1 MNVVI
6 VCLACGKEKPGS
18 PRLAGGR
25 QSYCG
30 EPSCQRA
37 RKAAAQRQSMMTDPD
52 YRATKRLSDQAW
64 CRANPGY
71 WSEYRRRHP
80 AQAERNRLL
89 QRQRNRKRRCPAT
102 DIRPRAVIA
111 KLDSI
116 SSFKPPEPPANGEYW
131 LVPVIAKLDSIRV
144 KIVVITG
151 HCA

>member
-1 MNVVI
+1 MNIVI

-18 PRLAGGR
+18 PRLAGR

-30 EPSCQRA
+30 EPGCQRA
-37 RKAAAQRQSMMTDPD
+37 RRAAAERHSMATDPD

-64 CRANPGY
+64 YRANPGY

-89 QRQRNRKRRCPAT
+89 QRQRNRRRRRPTTVAA
-102 DIRPRAVIA
+102 PRAVIA

-116 SSFKPPEPPANGEYW
+116 SSFKPREPPANGEYW

-144 KIVVITG
+144 RIFAITDD
-151 HCA
+151 CA